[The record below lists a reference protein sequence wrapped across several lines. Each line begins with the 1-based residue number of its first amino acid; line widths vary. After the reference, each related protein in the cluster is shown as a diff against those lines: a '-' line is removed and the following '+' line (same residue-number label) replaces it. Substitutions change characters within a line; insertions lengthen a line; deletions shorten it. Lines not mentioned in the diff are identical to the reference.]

1 MAILTVVVMVI
12 KFDEGLPLVMPV
24 FALASKNFTAV
35 GPGTVLPAGTL
46 TGYVMMVLSST
57 GLVQL
62 PLQTVV
68 GAVWIVEAVVD
79 KVCAPAVNVVDVIV
93 SFQPAPLPPDGV
105 FATVR
110 PSA

>member
-1 MAILTVVVMVI
+1 MATVIVGVMR
-12 KFDEGLPLVMPV
+12 KLPEPV
-24 FALASKNFTAV
+24 FWPVFTAALKNFTGV
-35 GPGTVLPAGTL
+35 GAGVAAGTVNGYETL
-46 TGYVMMVLSST
+46 LLGFVE
-57 GLVQL
+57 Q
-62 PLQTVV
+62 PLLHATV